1 MAWDMMVTSR
11 LRMEDPRI
19 LPCRAARAGANRS
32 LDQGTTTPLFDNV
45 KVPPENLVGLEG
57 KG

>member
-1 MAWDMMVTSR
+1 MMVTSR